1 MLRFLINL
9 KDSKERLSR
18 MQDILGRL
26 DIDFER
32 IEAVNGK
39 AMDPAKVLEIQYPL
53 NDLYYRTRF
62 TRLLSPGEVGCYL
75 SHIACWK
82 RLVNS
87 NEQWALIMEDDI
99 IVSSLAGQYMKSCDW
114 IPPQVDVCQL
124 SMLNHKKNKDFIV
137 GFERLKVDDRL
148 TLVQPKY
155 PLPVGAHAYLISRKA
170 AQEAIRQ
177 SSKLASPVDIFL
189 FSPWFDFGQTF
200 KTWRVNPVLVL
211 PNDAIESD
219 IWKGTARKV
228 EKAPFWIRK
237 HPKRMIMDYRIRK
250 EQRKGAHFDF
260 EFVP

>member
-114 IPPQVDVCQL
+114 IPPQ
-124 SMLNHKKNKDFIV
+124 
-137 GFERLKVDDRL
+137 
-148 TLVQPKY
+148 
-155 PLPVGAHAYLISRKA
+155 
-170 AQEAIRQ
+170 
-177 SSKLASPVDIFL
+177 
-189 FSPWFDFGQTF
+189 
-200 KTWRVNPVLVL
+200 
-211 PNDAIESD
+211 
-219 IWKGTARKV
+219 
-228 EKAPFWIRK
+228 
-237 HPKRMIMDYRIRK
+237 
-250 EQRKGAHFDF
+250 
-260 EFVP
+260 